1 MDPVTILGAASSA
14 IGIASF
20 GLQLVQVLTKYT
32 TDAGAAAQNLN
43 AALTNIRAA
52 SISIE
57 HINHFLKEESE
68 RSKLRQR
75 ATLNTAGIRQIQYIT
90 DECLKVFWRVEAW
103 VLDKDD
109 SNELELR
116 IANRLNEYKEDLKF
130 GIGKPSQFLKV
141 DEALAK
147 VRKLRESRFSRYISA
162 LQPHRLDQYSRELH
176 GLQASLSLLLI
187 VINISTELR
196 SGSAVKNT
204 MDTQAYDTTP
214 QNIER
219 LPFNLH
225 PEPRRID
232 EMNHGFYSTVNEYD
246 TQYMNSRFIQP
257 IGRTQFI
264 PVTSGLQYIGN
275 PYTQSPQSYVQQPDV
290 YRRENP
296 RLRRFVPPAV
306 PDDPLR
312 SSISEASR
320 SYIKEQELNCRNTD
334 GQQRDLTAPEHVI
347 PSGDA
352 TINAAQSHM
361 AHFDAKATQ
370 KPGVLDDLD
379 ACDTNIYPDYSTM
392 VEKPEEVDNLSIVA
406 QQSQKNFAD
415 FEHVGSD
422 GKLRGNLDGKAQYPK
437 TRECGNTKPGQTTPL
452 MPPKAPSSE
461 SPGIMPASLSQA
473 SSTECKPHRPQIS
486 KVARPDIHMNNL
498 TKRHKPSD
506 LRHELN
512 TAAPSYISLQAKR
525 PKSEAPLDPKLE
537 VPGSDYPKNNITSS
551 NSNNPG
557 NLNDSTHRTDN
568 VATSQKQSS
577 GFVING
583 QNQSRKLNPQPVRF
597 DFSFEDLAEAQTR
610 VVDEPEN
617 PIVPQVTLNDEPPR
631 GNPEEIAQIVTNKL
645 LVALPA
651 IIPSQSQLGAV
662 LNQPEHNIH
671 ENCAVKKDDIPKE
684 RKKLFTPVVERFS
697 ENINRE
703 PQIETTCRSPP
714 SNLPVS
720 PTVSSLTN
728 CHSQPTRN
736 EDFIK
741 RSSMRGSNRDIFK
754 PTSSTLLN
762 SNHPTINYS
771 PLSNN
776 LTPCEDKTLDFQSN
790 QSSVDSY
797 SNHKSSKSGG
807 LKGIFRGSHFTDDDI
822 DRMVPEGTFMTAFF
836 IKGHNYQQIPTVENF
851 KLRKT
856 EIERMLSKTPQQ
868 NWWKEFCFLEPAE
881 TDNLTQILKPQHN
894 YRRELISLR
903 EIKKSPSRLWW
914 RSEKGHI
921 AIIITKPL
929 AHLDTA
935 PNSGLDF
942 RYTPTRATASSSG
955 KGVTFNS
962 HVFEDIILRAM
973 EAGDSLYC
981 AYTIHPRIREHLHQ
995 SPDWVNTHIT
1005 KQHFSK
1011 RHIFRRILELSTTD
1025 TKVVEKI
1032 LDLTVLQQEQVQL
1045 IVNSENEVNGGIAW
1059 TLAQL
1064 EVVDGQ
1070 YHSPGSDGTES
1081 ITVYLVGSSKLETD
1095 LTVKS
1100 DKSGRSISP
1109 SATLDDIG
1117 ADDIRVTPNTKFTD
1131 FTTPLKPSQRIY
1143 PEFSSRGTKNTEPGF
1158 MNSPKSVIKASYI
1171 SEIPNAE
1178 SPSHER
1184 ESHNHYVSLQIPT
1197 YASAATIRDAYLS
1210 LYKTSHPILHPTD
1223 YSAGQRFVAITEAYE
1238 TLGTA
1243 RTREAYDRK
1252 HGFNQPP
1259 LERQPIDPKK
1269 NAYPAVKLKES
1280 ASQHGNH
1287 RENYAPSK
1295 SKYDGRRA
1303 PDFVD
1308 HGRSPLRAGHR
1319 ASEAIES
1326 DVSSSSDYQFS
1337 PRRAHEVGRR
1347 SYRRFPQRPINP
1359 FLPRSRNPSYDEL
1372 PKLSRSRRY
1381 SSYNRHR
1388 SPSVESDSSTDEPR
1402 RTSVDGDISLDINIT
1417 RASTYHP
1424 SILSFGSGISP
1435 SPRIDLSFD
1444 DLKQPSPLRT
1454 SVHGVLSAH
1463 SSAERALVNDGRPSS
1478 TSARKAFP
1486 VARTVTENVNR
1497 QKRYA
1502 SNNPGVRS
1510 SRYGENYNDWS
1521 KTCKK
1526 IQPSPPSPEPR
1537 PTSYF
1542 LPSHIF
1548 TQEPVI
1554 PFDRRPAYYPDH
1566 YDGRSYNPHDLLG
1579 SEHAGEDILQQLL
1592 LKWTPAGEESDPASK
1607 QSEEVNIAHDPES
1620 ENENKQPVEKQ
1631 SKGKGPQ
1638 QQPCDEIVG
1647 GSAELKR
1654 LVDGDQNE
1662 RHCHSR
1668 YKRPKFCKYTSGSIH
1683 SSISTTNTP
1692 PSHVSSSKDT
1702 TLEVEVHIPDHLNA
1716 AQQPIQKEMEGRIDT
1731 PDTVKAIGRR
1741 PMATVEDDV
1750 GDSADFKNP
1759 SMFPRRAMTTM
1770 F

>member
-147 VRKLRESRFSRYISA
+147 
-162 LQPHRLDQYSRELH
+162 
-176 GLQASLSLLLI
+176 
-187 VINISTELR
+187 
-196 SGSAVKNT
+196 
-204 MDTQAYDTTP
+204 
-214 QNIER
+214 
-219 LPFNLH
+219 
-225 PEPRRID
+225 
-232 EMNHGFYSTVNEYD
+232 
-246 TQYMNSRFIQP
+246 
-257 IGRTQFI
+257 
-264 PVTSGLQYIGN
+264 
-275 PYTQSPQSYVQQPDV
+275 SPQSYVQQPDV

-714 SNLPVS
+714 SNLP
-720 PTVSSLTN
+720 
-728 CHSQPTRN
+728 
-736 EDFIK
+736 
-741 RSSMRGSNRDIFK
+741 
-754 PTSSTLLN
+754 
-762 SNHPTINYS
+762 
-771 PLSNN
+771 
-776 LTPCEDKTLDFQSN
+776 
-790 QSSVDSY
+790 SSVDSY

-822 DRMVPEGTFMTAFF
+822 DRMVPE
-836 IKGHNYQQIPTVENF
+836 
-851 KLRKT
+851 
-856 EIERMLSKTPQQ
+856 
-868 NWWKEFCFLEPAE
+868 
-881 TDNLTQILKPQHN
+881 
-894 YRRELISLR
+894 
-903 EIKKSPSRLWW
+903 
-914 RSEKGHI
+914 
-921 AIIITKPL
+921 
-929 AHLDTA
+929 A

-973 EAGDSLYC
+973 EAGD
-981 AYTIHPRIREHLHQ
+981 
-995 SPDWVNTHIT
+995 N
-1005 KQHFSK
+1005 
-1011 RHIFRRILELSTTD
+1011 
-1025 TKVVEKI
+1025 
-1032 LDLTVLQQEQVQL
+1032 LTVLQQEQVQL

-1326 DVSSSSDYQFS
+1326 D
-1337 PRRAHEVGRR
+1337 
-1347 SYRRFPQRPINP
+1347 
-1359 FLPRSRNPSYDEL
+1359 
-1372 PKLSRSRRY
+1372 
-1381 SSYNRHR
+1381 
-1388 SPSVESDSSTDEPR
+1388 
-1402 RTSVDGDISLDINIT
+1402 
-1417 RASTYHP
+1417 
-1424 SILSFGSGISP
+1424 
-1435 SPRIDLSFD
+1435 
-1444 DLKQPSPLRT
+1444 PSPLRT

-1510 SRYGENYNDWS
+1510 S
-1521 KTCKK
+1521 
-1526 IQPSPPSPEPR
+1526 
-1537 PTSYF
+1537 
-1542 LPSHIF
+1542 
-1548 TQEPVI
+1548 
-1554 PFDRRPAYYPDH
+1554 
-1566 YDGRSYNPHDLLG
+1566 RSYNPHDLLG